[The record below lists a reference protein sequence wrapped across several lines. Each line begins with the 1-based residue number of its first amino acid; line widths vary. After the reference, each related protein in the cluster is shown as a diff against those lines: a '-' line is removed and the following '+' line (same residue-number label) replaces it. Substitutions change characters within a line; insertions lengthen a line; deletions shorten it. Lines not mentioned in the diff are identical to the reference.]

1 MKFINANILQAF
13 DDTAVGTRVVQPY
26 LFMRHLSAA
35 VAVFDFD
42 AQTTPGQGF
51 VSLPKEA
58 FSSVSAGVGEKKY
71 AIDELSG
78 EPDPGAYIMRPW
90 RGSMNVSLKRDYAAE
105 VEGLAAIIYTTD
117 AYLADPDVARDS
129 DEVSRVEATGAS
141 HIIVAVLAF
150 AGPKAPLS
158 PGRLVSNLAGG
169 NKNALAWNADTI
181 REKAKES
188 AAYAAEWS
196 VVAD

>member
-58 FSSVSAGVGEKKY
+58 FSSVSAGVGKQR
-71 AIDELSG
+71 D
-78 EPDPGAYIMRPW
+78 DPSAYVLRSW
-90 RGSMNVSLKRDYAAE
+90 RGSVGAYLKREHAAP
-105 VEGLAAIIYTTD
+105 VESLAAIIYTTD